1 MGVYGQ
7 VAGKSSR
14 PKLELHR
21 LNLLVT
27 FGDLTKNF
35 GRQISGF
42 AQHNFGRD
50 DSWVACVADVI

>member
-21 LNLLVT
+21 LKLLVT
-27 FGDLTKNF
+27 FGDLTK
-35 GRQISGF
+35 ISANKFLVSRNITSGEMTP
-42 AQHNFGRD
+42 G
-50 DSWVACVADVI
+50 